1 MAGSLIRR
9 GRPDRGNSFKAASQP
24 KRRYFCTHSR
34 TVLRF
39 TPWARAIAP
48 SLLPAAASK
57 RIAARTVRRFS
68 SVRERRITSSCWRS
82 AALSI
87 TALRFLRNGISSRKH
102 ALALLHSY
110 LSNAHLASEDS
121 IRSAVRS
128 VRPNVIVNAAAYT
141 AVDRAESESEL
152 SLQVNGIA
160 PGILAEEANRCRALL
175 VHYST
180 DYVFDGSKRTPYV
193 EEDETASLNCYGRT
207 KLTGE
212 Q

>member
-9 GRPDRGNSFKAASQP
+9 GRHDRGNSFKAASKP

-87 TALRFLRNGISSRKH
+87 TALRFLRNGISSWKH
-102 ALALLHSY
+102 TFPLLHSY
-110 LSNAHLASEDS
+110 LSNAHLASSYWLLAAISQRRSS
-121 IRSAVRS
+121 I
-128 VRPNVIVNAAAYT
+128 
-141 AVDRAESESEL
+141 
-152 SLQVNGIA
+152 
-160 PGILAEEANRCRALL
+160 LL
-175 VHYST
+175 
-180 DYVFDGSKRTPYV
+180 G
-193 EEDETASLNCYGRT
+193 
-207 KLTGE
+207 
-212 Q
+212 